1 MEDEGACEDG
11 FLPDALVNEFGYRRL
26 SDDRL
31 RGGSCGLGFSFGF
44 VEVDMVKY
52 CLSRAHLSHERAI
65 RTGRSGSSSLNV
77 HFTDPLS
84 TRLLSHSRRNSLDIG
99 NRSNTGSLFMLIGI

>member
-11 FLPDALVNEFGYRRL
+11 FLPDVLVNICGYRRF

-44 VEVDMVKY
+44 VGELEVDMANLNFRCASANLPSEVGRPAI
-52 CLSRAHLSHERAI
+52 SR
-65 RTGRSGSSSLNV
+65 
-77 HFTDPLS
+77 
-84 TRLLSHSRRNSLDIG
+84 
-99 NRSNTGSLFMLIGI
+99 NTTQCH